1 MNRSFIAD
9 DIVREYKIKKHY
21 EKLKRQKCK
30 EKECVKCEYESVCEE
45 GEIKDD

>member
-9 DIVREYKIKKHY
+9 EIMREYRKKQHY

-30 EKECVKCEYESVCEE
+30 EKECDECDYKEVCTENDIIE
-45 GEIKDD
+45 